1 MAVSTSEV
9 ERAQTVP
16 PAKAGTGIQGFDEV
30 TGGGLPR
37 GRATLVTGGAGSGKT
52 LFGIEF
58 LVRGAREFGEAG
70 VLMCF
75 EESAAELATN
85 VCSLGFDLPALERE
99 GLLVVDA
106 IRIDATNSAA
116 SGSFD
121 LDGLLIRLS
130 SAIEAVGAKRVV
142 LDTIEVLF
150 TALSDPAT
158 VRAELG
164 RLLGGLKEL
173 GLTVVITGERGRA
186 GELTRFGIEEY
197 VSDCVVVLDNRTQ
210 DEMSTRRLRIQK
222 YRGSVHGSNEYP
234 FLIGQSGLVVLPLS
248 SMGLDYGAVT
258 ERVST
263 GIERLDHMLGGGP
276 YRGSTILVTGAPG
289 TGKTSIAACAAE
301 AACARGER
309 AVFISFEESP
319 AQLARN
325 MASIGIDLGR
335 WVAAG
340 LLRLEGVRPSAYG
353 LEEHL
358 VRLHQVP
365 EETDPALV
373 VLDAMGS
380 LHHLGTEA
388 GVSSAFARQLDMI
401 KARGITAV
409 ITTLFGSGG
418 EGEIRES
425 AASSLVDTW
434 LLLRSQELNGERNR
448 LLFVIKSRGMAHSN
462 QVREFVLTDRGAEL
476 MDVYTGPDG
485 VLTGSARMAQLG
497 EERAAERAQDAEVER
512 RRKALARRTARVEQ
526 QIATLR
532 EDLAGEAAE
541 LEQLGF
547 DDDTTDTARDTDR
560 ESMATHRWADTRAAP
575 TNGRAG
581 S

>member
-1 MAVSTSEV
+1 MAVPTSDLDRV
-9 ERAQTVP
+9 ETVP
-16 PAKAGTGIQGFDEV
+16 PAKAGTGIAGFDEV

-58 LVRGAREFGEAG
+58 LVRGAREFGERG
-70 VLMCF
+70 VLMSF
-75 EESAAELATN
+75 EESSEELATN

-99 GLLVVDA
+99 GMLVVDA
-106 IRIDATNSAA
+106 IRIDATNCEA

-150 TALSDPAT
+150 TALRDPAT
-158 VRAELG
+158 VRAELR
-164 RLLGGLKEL
+164 RLLRGLKDR
-173 GLTVVITGERGRA
+173 GLTVVITGERGRV

-234 FLIGQSGLVVLPLS
+234 FLIGRSGLVVLPIS
-248 SMGLDYGAVT
+248 SMGLDYAAPT

-276 YRGSTILVTGAPG
+276 YRGSTVLVTGAPG
-289 TGKTSIAACAAE
+289 TGKTSIAACAAA
-301 AACARGER
+301 AACARGQR
-309 AVFISFEESP
+309 AVFLSFEESP
-319 AQLARN
+319 AQLERN
-325 MASIGIDLGR
+325 MASIGIDLRR
-335 WVAAG
+335 WVTAG
-340 LLRLEGVRPSAYG
+340 LLRLEAVRPSAYG

-358 VRLHQVP
+358 VRLHHVLQ
-365 EETDPALV
+365 ETDPALV
-373 VLDAMGS
+373 VLDAVGS
-380 LHHLGTEA
+380 LNHLGTES

-401 KARGITAV
+401 KARGVTAI
-409 ITTLFGSGG
+409 ITTLFGGG
-418 EGEIRES
+418 EGEIRET

-448 LLFVIKSRGMAHSN
+448 LLFVIKSRGTAHSN

-476 MDVYTGPDG
+476 MDVYTGPHG
-485 VLTGSARMAQLG
+485 VLAGSARMAQLG
-497 EERAAERAQDAEVER
+497 EERAAVRARDAEVER
-512 RRKALARRTARVEQ
+512 RRQALARRTAQVEQ

-541 LEQLGF
+541 FDQLGF
-547 DDDTTDTARDTDR
+547 DEYTTDTARDTDR
-560 ESMATHRWADTRAAP
+560 ESMAAHRWADSGGTS
-575 TNGRAG
+575 THGTAG